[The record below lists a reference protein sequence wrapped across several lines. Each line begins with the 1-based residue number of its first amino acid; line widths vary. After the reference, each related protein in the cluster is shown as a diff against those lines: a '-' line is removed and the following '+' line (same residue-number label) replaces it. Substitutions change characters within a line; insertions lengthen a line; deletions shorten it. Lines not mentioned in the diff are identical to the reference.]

1 MDQVQEN
8 AIRSTV
14 LRLNAQAW
22 GLAFG
27 FLFGLALFSAT
38 MFLVLRGGEN
48 VGAHLSLLRV
58 YFPGYSVSILGSFV
72 GFAYAFVVGYV
83 TGRLIGLVY
92 NRVADAV
99 G

>member
-1 MDQVQEN
+1 MDQVQEH

-27 FLFGLALFSAT
+27 FLFGLGLFAAT
-38 MFLVLRGGEN
+38 MVLVLRGGEN
-48 VGAHLSLLRV
+48 VGAHLGLLGV

>member
-1 MDQVQEN
+1 MDEVQEH

-27 FLFGLALFSAT
+27 FLFGLALFAAT

-48 VGAHLSLLRV
+48 VGAHLGLLRV
-58 YFPGYSVSILGSFV
+58 YFPGYSVSTLGSFV

>member
-1 MDQVQEN
+1 MDQVQEH
-8 AIRSTV
+8 AIRSTL

-22 GLAFG
+22 GLAFA
-27 FLFGLALFSAT
+27 FLFGLGLFAAT

-48 VGAHLSLLRV
+48 VGAHLGLLRV
-58 YFPGYSVSILGSFV
+58 YFPGYSVSTFGSFI
-72 GFAYAFVVGYV
+72 GFAYAFVVGYI

>member
-48 VGAHLSLLRV
+48 VGAHLGLLRV

-92 NRVADAV
+92 NRLADAV

>member
-1 MDQVQEN
+1 MDQVQEH

-14 LRLNAQAW
+14 MRLNAQAW

-27 FLFGLALFSAT
+27 FLFGLGLFAAT
-38 MFLVLRGGEN
+38 MVLVLRGGEN
-48 VGAHLSLLRV
+48 VGAHLGLLGV